1 MKRFFI
7 FILAVFAAVGMTV
20 AGCKKQE
27 DLKPAPKAGQ
37 KKKSSS
43 SKKSSTTKKRTKSSD
58 TKSSKK
64 TPTQN
69 KKELDVP
76 SL

>member
-7 FILAVFAAVGMTV
+7 FVLAVFTAVGMTV

-27 DLKPAPKAGQ
+27 ELKPVPKAGQ
-37 KKKSSS
+37 KKKASS
-43 SKKSSTTKKRTKSSD
+43 SKKSSTTKKTATSTD

-64 TPTQN
+64 TPSQK